1 MFQGVDALLLIA
13 GSLIFLV
20 AAFAPISLA
29 VFSQTDAG
37 KRLAAIEDSR
47 RVWSLDQLFYALGA
61 IVTAL
66 SVGLV
71 AFRLS
76 DTPGSLL
83 AYLGF
88 AALATGAAF
97 WAVHAYQRAV
107 DPVAFIEGALPAWL
121 FIAYTVLTQAGLA
134 AFGAALLQSTIPA
147 WTGWMLIAAAALL
160 FAAFLLFR
168 DMPPFV
174 YYTLTLVT
182 GVTLF
187 VAG

>member
-1 MFQGVDALLLIA
+1 MFQGIDALLLIT
-13 GSLIFLV
+13 GSLIFLG

-29 VFSQTDAG
+29 VFSRSDAG
-37 KRLAAIEDSR
+37 KRLAAIQDSR
-47 RVWSLDQLFYALGA
+47 RVWSVDQLFYALGA
-61 IVTAL
+61 ILTAL
-66 SVGLV
+66 AVGLA

-76 DTPGSLL
+76 RAPGSLL
-83 AYLGF
+83 AYLAF

-97 WAVHAYQRAV
+97 WAGHAYQRAV
-107 DPVAFIEGALPAWL
+107 DPVAFIEGALPAWP
-121 FIAYTVLTQAGLA
+121 FSAYTVLTQAGLA
-134 AFGAALLQSTIPA
+134 TFGAALLQSTTPA
-147 WTGWMLIAAAALL
+147 WTGWMLIAAAVLL

-168 DMPPFV
+168 DMPPFI